1 VLEQTA
7 VVRTGEATFTV
18 GGRRFTFARD
28 GREVWLAHDGWT
40 WHITEAT
47 AEDVHHAHADG
58 ELRAP
63 MPGAV
68 LLTPT
73 CVGDAVEAG
82 QTVVVIE
89 SMKMELALAAPVAG
103 TVTEL
108 LVSVGDKV
116 GRDEVV
122 AKVEAA

>member
-1 VLEQTA
+1 
-7 VVRTGEATFTV
+7 
-18 GGRRFTFARD
+18 
-28 GREVWLAHDGWT
+28 
-40 WHITEAT
+40 
-47 AEDVHHAHADG
+47 
-58 ELRAP
+58 

-73 CVGDAVEAG
+73 GVGDAVKAG
-82 QTVVVIE
+82 QTVVVLE
-89 SMKMELALAAPVAG
+89 SMKMELALTAPVDG